1 MNRTNQT
8 PRSTAANRLKALL
21 ALLAIFA
28 ITAVIT
34 FGGRRAFGR
43 SLDAQPT
50 QAELLQA
57 RADAVAA
64 LPQLPKDT
72 EDKLAAA
79 LYPQLA
85 PITTAFSD
93 PLVDRAGIDQTGQ
106 PSATRLA
113 PASMTAAPP
122 LTPPVPEKLSRLTQW
137 QQSVRAAN
145 AGGLVPPSI
154 TTAYLISEV
163 SPTGRVNMKGSQ
175 GAWLYIDAE
184 KRQIPA
190 NIGAKFYDGVL
201 VSIDP
206 DVSTGGVV
214 FRTSTGQTKMLHWDR
229 QEDFTNATPAVP
241 PTAGRGEQVKPQ
253 LQPQQYKPVSQYSPL
268 TQPDLQSSTSS
279 STPIAAIA
287 ASTPTQTRA
296 TREDYSDLQV
306 AVRDRYRAAST
317 TAPIQRSAQTR
328 NSIQS
333 TKAIQATETAAS
345 PAQSDNLVI
354 TPTSKPE
361 PTKLTTPVQ
370 AQPETN
376 SFSTGALRGNKLNY
390 AHAVYGNYPA
400 RGIKSAV
407 SVRALH
413 NSTFNPDDPG
423 SFNPQPVAVTAAP
436 LTETSVAAANE
447 QTDDEPATGSENPST
462 QSATAALET
471 QTQQKDQLATPTS
484 QPSPAK
490 AVPTAT
496 PAPGSQRNGLCD
508 PAYRGESITITNE
521 SNRPL
526 SLLNL
531 VNRLNEAYG
540 ANIVLDY
547 DVQETPVRLT
557 ISNAPW
563 TSILRTLLDLNDL
576 DMVCLDGGI
585 VQIAKRSKIASMGD
599 LRRRSAPIVREVFRL
614 RYLQQTAG
622 GRANLAG
629 QTQASNGATIQS
641 LEDAI
646 RDILKAGGD
655 PRGEARRVPGRNQLL
670 VAATHEQMEDIRDL
684 ISRVDRPGYQVKIS
698 ALVYTA
704 NENRLR
710 DIGSQLSIVVGNS
723 QGTHLGGGTT
733 LPSTSTTGTG
743 GTGTGTGS
751 TNGQPASG
759 INPGGIPGLPTG
771 MRAPTNGLGA
781 ANPLATFGVT
791 SLFGTAQ
798 FAYQLTLAQQKG
810 VVNIQSRPF
819 GIVSDGDTF
828 DLVAGTQI
836 PVVTTTIAGGAPFQ
850 SGQVQFIE
858 ASRIAR
864 ITPQVAEDEQGNPN
878 YVTLNIQ
885 LENNSVDTSLGTFN
899 GVPGV
904 NRQSLQTV
912 LRLRNG
918 ETVVIGGL
926 AADQVANSLSKVPG
940 LGDVPLFGNLFKRK
954 TNQENRDR
962 LYFAITVEVIPQDSP
977 MPNFQAPADAL
988 TTPPPPPRA
997 QRPTPYKKPQ

>member
-34 FGGRRAFGR
+34 FGGRRALGR
-43 SLDAQPT
+43 SLDTQPT

-64 LPQLPKDT
+64 IPQLPKDT

-85 PITTAFSD
+85 PITPAFSD
-93 PLVDRAGIDQTGQ
+93 PLVDRAAIDQTSQ
-106 PSATRLA
+106 PSAARLA
-113 PASMTAAPP
+113 PALMTAALP
-122 LTPPVPEKLSRLTQW
+122 LTPSVPEKLSRLTQW

-163 SPTGRVNMKGSQ
+163 SPTGRITMKGSQ

-229 QEDFTNATPAVP
+229 QEDFTNTTPAVP

-253 LQPQQYKPVSQYSPL
+253 LQPQQYKPVSQNSPL
-268 TQPDLQSSTSS
+268 TQPELQSSSS
-279 STPIAAIA
+279 SNTPIPAIA
-287 ASTPTQTRA
+287 ASTSTQKRA
-296 TREDYSDLQV
+296 TRVDYSDLQV

-317 TAPIQRSAQTR
+317 AV
-328 NSIQS
+328 
-333 TKAIQATETAAS
+333 QATEVAAS
-345 PAQSDNLVI
+345 PAQSGNLVI
-354 TPTSKPE
+354 TPTSKAE
-361 PTKLTTPVQ
+361 PTRPTTPVP

-376 SFSTGALRGNKLNY
+376 AFSTGTLRGNKLNY
-390 AHAVYGNYPA
+390 AHVVYGNYPA
-400 RGIKSAV
+400 RAIENAV
-407 SVRALH
+407 SLRALH
-413 NSTFNPDDPG
+413 NNTFNLDDPR
-423 SFNPQPVAVTAAP
+423 SFDPEPVAVTSP
-436 LTETSVAAANE
+436 PPTETSVADAE
-447 QTDDEPATGSENPST
+447 QTGNDSGALSEVSSPQT
-462 QSATAALET
+462 DAPILET

-484 QPSPAK
+484 LPPPAK
-490 AVPTAT
+490 AAPTAT
-496 PAPGSQRNGLCD
+496 PAPGSQHNTLCD

-531 VNRLNEAYG
+531 INRLNEAYG

-557 ISNAPW
+557 INNAPW

-710 DIGSQLSIVVGNS
+710 DIGSQLSIVVGNT
-723 QGTHLGGGTT
+723 QGTNLGGGTT
-733 LPSTSTTGTG
+733 LPSTSTTTS

-751 TNGQPASG
+751 ASGQPASG
-759 INPGGIPGLPTG
+759 INPGGIPGLATG

-810 VVNIQSRPF
+810 IVNIQSRPF

-926 AADQVANSLSKVPG
+926 AADQVANSMSKVPG
-940 LGDVPLFGNLFKRK
+940 LGDLPLFGNLFKHK

-977 MPNFQAPADAL
+977 MPNFQAPADAI

-997 QRPTPYKKPQ
+997 QRPTPYRKPQ

>member
-34 FGGRRAFGR
+34 FGGRRALGR

-50 QAELLQA
+50 QADLLQA

-64 LPQLPKDT
+64 IPQLPKDT

-85 PITTAFSD
+85 PITPAFSD
-93 PLVDRAGIDQTGQ
+93 PLVDRAGIDQTSQ
-106 PSATRLA
+106 PSAARLA
-113 PASMTAAPP
+113 PALMTAALP

-163 SPTGRVNMKGSQ
+163 SPTGRVTMKGAQ

-206 DVSTGGVV
+206 DINTGGVV

-253 LQPQQYKPVSQYSPL
+253 LQPQQYKPVSQNSPL
-268 TQPDLQSSTSS
+268 TQPERESSTLSNA
-279 STPIAAIA
+279 PIAAIPPT
-287 ASTPTQTRA
+287 TPTQTRA
-296 TREDYSDLQV
+296 KREDYSDLQV
-306 AVRDRYRAAST
+306 AVRDRYRQAST
-317 TAPIQRSAQTR
+317 TAPIQPAAQ
-328 NSIQS
+328 
-333 TKAIQATETAAS
+333 
-345 PAQSDNLVI
+345 
-354 TPTSKPE
+354 
-361 PTKLTTPVQ
+361 PTKLATPVE

-376 SFSTGALRGNKLNY
+376 SFSTGTLRSNKLNY
-390 AHAVYGNYPA
+390 AHAVYGNYHA
-400 RGIKSAV
+400 GIMNSAV
-407 SVRALH
+407 SFRAQ
-413 NSTFNPDDPG
+413 NNTFNLDDRG
-423 SFNPQPVAVTAAP
+423 SFNLEPVAVTSTP
-436 LTETSVAAANE
+436 LTETPVAATE
-447 QTDDEPATGSENPST
+447 QTDNKPEIGSESSSS
-462 QSATAALET
+462 QSATTALET
-471 QTQQKDQLATPTS
+471 QTPQKDQLATAVP
-484 QPSPAK
+484 QPSPTK
-490 AVPTAT
+490 VVPAAT
-496 PAPGSQRNGLCD
+496 PAVTPAAAPQRNTLCD
-508 PAYRGESITITNE
+508 SSYRGESITITNE

-531 VNRLNEAYG
+531 INRLNEAYG

-557 ISNAPW
+557 INNAPW

-710 DIGSQLSIVVGNS
+710 DIGSQLSIVVGNT
-723 QGTHLGGGTT
+723 QGTNLGGGTT
-733 LPSTSTTGTG
+733 LPSTTTTAS

-751 TNGQPASG
+751 ASGQPASG
-759 INPGGIPGLPTG
+759 INPGGVPGLATG

-810 VVNIQSRPF
+810 IVNIQSRPF

-926 AADQVANSLSKVPG
+926 AADQVANSMSKVPG
-940 LGDVPLFGNLFKRK
+940 LGDLPLFGNLFKKK

-977 MPNFQAPADAL
+977 MPNFQAPADAI

-997 QRPTPYKKPQ
+997 QRPTPYRKPQ

>member
-8 PRSTAANRLKALL
+8 PRSSAANRLKALL

-28 ITAVIT
+28 ITALIT
-34 FGGRRAFGR
+34 FGGRRALGR

-50 QAELLQA
+50 QAALIQA

-64 LPQLPKDT
+64 IPQLPKDT

-85 PITTAFSD
+85 PITAAFSD
-93 PLVDRAGIDQTGQ
+93 PLVDRAGIDQTAQ
-106 PSATRLA
+106 PSTARLS
-113 PASMTAAPP
+113 PASMASTTAALQ

-206 DVSTGGVV
+206 DINTGGVV
-214 FRTSTGQTKMLHWDR
+214 FRTSAGQTKMLQWDR
-229 QEDFTNATPAVP
+229 QEDFTNTSPAAP
-241 PTAGRGEQVKPQ
+241 PPAGRGEQAKPQ
-253 LQPQQYKPVSQYSPL
+253 IRPQQYKPVSQNSPL
-268 TQPDLQSSTSS
+268 AQPERESSTPSNA
-279 STPIAAIA
+279 PIAAIR
-287 ASTPTQTRA
+287 PTTSMRTRG

-306 AVRDRYRAAST
+306 AVRDRYRATST
-317 TAPIQRSAQTR
+317 TVPIQLSAQ
-328 NSIQS
+328 
-333 TKAIQATETAAS
+333 
-345 PAQSDNLVI
+345 
-354 TPTSKPE
+354 
-361 PTKLTTPVQ
+361 PTKLATPVE

-376 SFSTGALRGNKLNY
+376 SFSTGTLRGNKLNY
-390 AHAVYGNYPA
+390 AHAVYSNYHA
-400 RGIKSAV
+400 GIMNSAI
-407 SVRALH
+407 SSLAQ
-413 NSTFNPDDPG
+413 NNTFNLDDRG
-423 SFNPQPVAVTAAP
+423 SFNLEPVAVTSTP
-436 LTETSVAAANE
+436 LTEPSVVAATE
-447 QTDDEPATGSENPST
+447 QTDNKPEIGSESSSS
-462 QSATAALET
+462 QSATAAFET
-471 QTQQKDQLATPTS
+471 QTPQKDQIATAVS
-484 QPSPAK
+484 QPSPTK
-490 AVPTAT
+490 AVPAAT
-496 PAPGSQRNGLCD
+496 PATAPQRNTLCD
-508 PAYRGESITITNE
+508 SSYRGESITITNE

-557 ISNAPW
+557 INNAPW

-576 DMVCLDGGI
+576 DMVCLDVGI

-670 VAATHEQMEDIRDL
+670 VAATHEQMEEIRDL

-710 DIGSQLSIVVGNS
+710 DIGSQLSIVVGNT
-723 QGTHLGGGTT
+723 QGTNLGGGTT
-733 LPSTSTTGTG
+733 LPSTATTTSGTG
-743 GTGTGTGS
+743 GTGSGTGS
-751 TNGQPASG
+751 ASGQPASG
-759 INPGGIPGLPTG
+759 INPGGIPGLASG

-926 AADQVANSLSKVPG
+926 AADQVAKSQSKVPG
-940 LGDVPLFGNLFKRK
+940 LSGIPLFGNLFKKK
-954 TNQENRDR
+954 TDQENRDR

-977 MPNFQAPADAL
+977 MPNFQAPVDAI
-988 TTPPPPPRA
+988 TTPPPPPHA
-997 QRPTPYKKPQ
+997 QRPTPNKKP